1 MDGSKGRVALPL
13 PGAGSDVLRITCGI
27 IAVYALRPGLKL
39 ERTRHGSC
47 LGTAGYKLFFF
58 SRGGAERR
66 LGFWGGSAY
75 FFAQPRITSCAA
87 GVP

>member
-1 MDGSKGRVALPL
+1 MDWSKGRVALPL

-27 IAVYALRPGLKL
+27 IEVYALRPGLKL

-58 SRGGAERR
+58 SR
-66 LGFWGGSAY
+66 
-75 FFAQPRITSCAA
+75 
-87 GVP
+87 